1 MDTYILLG
9 IGFGLG
15 LLIAIRGIWNLRES
29 PKLRV
34 EQHVSKGAVGQHEVE
49 RS

>member
-1 MDTYILLG
+1 MDTYALLG

-15 LLIAIRGIWNLRES
+15 LLIAIWGIWNLRAS
-29 PKLRV
+29 PKPRV
-34 EQHVSKGAVGQHEVE
+34 GQHVTKGAIGRHEVE

>member
-1 MDTYILLG
+1 MDTYTLLG

-15 LLIAIRGIWNLRES
+15 LLIAMWGIWNLRDS
-29 PKLRV
+29 PKPRV
-34 EQHVSKGAVGQHEVE
+34 EQHVTKGAAGHHEVE

>member
-9 IGFGLG
+9 VGFGLG
-15 LLIAIRGIWNLRES
+15 LLIAIWGIWNLRES
-29 PKLRV
+29 PKPLV
-34 EQHVSKGAVGQHEVE
+34 QQHVTKGEVGHHEVK